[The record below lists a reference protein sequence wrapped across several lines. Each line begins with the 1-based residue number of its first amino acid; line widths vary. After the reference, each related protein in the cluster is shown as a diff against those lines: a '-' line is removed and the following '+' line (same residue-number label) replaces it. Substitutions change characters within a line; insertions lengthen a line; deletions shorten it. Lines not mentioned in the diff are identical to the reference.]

1 VNTLTVEISWFFA
14 HPKNANGAPRRDTS
28 PFNSARGQP
37 RHPPAPALS
46 ICHYPLL
53 TLAARTPLPGVSG
66 VCHVCPVTPRP
77 LAGGARPRR
86 RARPQSYVRYSRLS
100 DGSGNSKQ
108 SNLQDPV
115 HIDVTVADPGP
126 RSSIRSTTPHAP
138 TFYCCRCESSVLS
151 WAMRCFV
158 CVKRCGF
165 TCKPVVFTMWA
176 PCATMRRASGSSGV
190 CGAAS
195 TLCVSCLGPLST
207 HVQVYLPGYP
217 CMYRLAYRTQ
227 PCMRRW
233 VYPLIRMCYSSS
245 PTCYLMRA
253 PPALS

>member
-1 VNTLTVEISWFFA
+1 MPLPLTYTRSSHSSPGGFRGLPRVPRDPSA
-14 HPKNANGAPRRDTS
+14 SRRRRAPPPARARPAPRR
-28 PFNSARGQP
+28 G
-37 RHPPAPALS
+37 
-46 ICHYPLL
+46 
-53 TLAARTPLPGVSG
+53 AARAPPGV
-66 VCHVCPVTPRP
+66 PR
-77 LAGGARPRR
+77 
-86 RARPQSYVRYSRLS
+86 RPQSYVRYSRLS